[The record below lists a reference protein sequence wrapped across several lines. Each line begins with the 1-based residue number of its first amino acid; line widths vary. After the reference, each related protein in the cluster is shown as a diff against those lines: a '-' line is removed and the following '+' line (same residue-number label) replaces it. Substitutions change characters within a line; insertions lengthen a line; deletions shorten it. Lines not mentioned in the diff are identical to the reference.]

1 MNHIIQNPAGKYIIA
16 AEFVVSIIIFDYFM
30 ENSKQLIGRYIKNL
44 DLVKIDVEG
53 YELKVLEGAKMF

>member
-30 ENSKQLIGRYIKNL
+30 ENSKQLIGRYS
-44 DLVKIDVEG
+44 KI
-53 YELKVLEGAKMF
+53 